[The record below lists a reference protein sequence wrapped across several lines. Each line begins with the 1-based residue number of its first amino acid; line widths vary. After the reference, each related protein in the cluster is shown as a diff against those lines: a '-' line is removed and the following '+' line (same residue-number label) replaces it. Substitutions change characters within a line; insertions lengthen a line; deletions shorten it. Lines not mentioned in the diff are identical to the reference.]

1 MSDTTNDTKPKTED
15 LMGSKDPKAPNDL
28 MGYEGQIDQ
37 SQIETAPETSLPDTS
52 NADDVQTIINKAVKE
67 VTVDEKTGKY
77 IYPEGMNPM
86 LKSAVAATKSYRD
99 NQSGF
104 TKSQQSLK
112 ETEAENKALRE
123 QLATKTSKSLEL
135 SNEDQTALDKLRD
148 TDPDAWRAKL
158 NRLESE
164 AKTAVDEELETVTEE
179 ARTKAS
185 GEFEL
190 DRRYKYLDTFN
201 SNRVNNKDSEGNLLT
216 PITEDILNNDIPAR
230 ITNKL
235 AKNEITFEGYLDEVS
250 EYLNAGKTV
259 TKPGIEKTTDLN
271 KANGTTIPSK
281 DDTNEQGEL
290 DYSMQTL

>member
-1 MSDTTNDTKPKTED
+1 MSDTTKDNKPKTED
-15 LMGSKDPKAPNDL
+15 LMG
-28 MGYEGQIDQ
+28 YEKQV
-37 SQIETAPETSLPDTS
+37 ETAPTETTLPATS

-77 IYPEGMNPM
+77 IYPEDMDPM

-112 ETEAENKALRE
+112 EVEAENEALRE
-123 QLATKTSKSLEL
+123 QLANNTSRSLEL
-135 SNEDQTALDKLRD
+135 SQADQTALDKLRD

-164 AKTAVDEELETVTEE
+164 ARTAVNEELETVTEE

-190 DRRYKYLDTFN
+190 KRRYDYLDTFN
-201 SNRVNNKDSEGNLLT
+201 SNRDKDSQ
-216 PITEDILNNDIPAR
+216 ITTDVLDQEVPPR

-235 AKNEITFEGYLDEVS
+235 AKGEITFEGYLDEVS
-250 EYLNAGKTV
+250 EYLKNGKVVSTTDDTT
-259 TKPGIEKTTDLN
+259 TKDLN
-271 KANGTTIPSK
+271 KANGSGSPREDEK
-281 DDTNEQGEL
+281 EEQGKI
-290 DYSMQTL
+290 DYGNQTF